1 MDTEW
6 KKLNQLRK
14 IDDSISNLLYSRE
27 YAEANGLVEPAPKI
41 TKRKKRRDSI
51 FRIKRFIY
59 FRE

>member
-6 KKLNQLRK
+6 KKINQLRK

-41 TKRKKRRDSI
+41 TKRKKEEI
-51 FRIKRFIY
+51 LFPK
-59 FRE
+59 